1 MQTVELDIERGTEIS
16 ETVEVEIDLDNS
28 EKIIELMETVVGVG
42 TNVPS
47 EIIPLLTMEELA
59 TLYSAVVTEMDK

>member
-1 MQTVELDIERGTEIS
+1 
-16 ETVEVEIDLDNS
+16 
-28 EKIIELMETVVGVG
+28 
-42 TNVPS
+42 VPS